1 MKSTMI
7 FLLLASA
14 VCPAPVAAQA
24 KFTEVVRVRLL
35 APLRT
40 DLNRPGD
47 QVTVM
52 VVSPGLFRDDIVE
65 GILAQSRSS
74 GSLTGSSVLM
84 FNFQV
89 LYHGGAEIPVKSL
102 LRSVTN
108 SKGKKNLDEEGR
120 AVRKNNA
127 VKRSVVLA
135 AVCGGI
141 TGGVTLNAS
150 AALKMAA
157 ICGGASLGLTRLAGK
172 GPALTFESGSEFEI
186 EMRNQ

>member
-1 MKSTMI
+1 
-7 FLLLASA
+7 
-14 VCPAPVAAQA
+14 
-24 KFTEVVRVRLL
+24 
-35 APLRT
+35 
-40 DLNRPGD
+40 
-47 QVTVM
+47 
-52 VVSPGLFRDDIVE
+52 
-65 GILAQSRSS
+65 
-74 GSLTGSSVLM
+74 M